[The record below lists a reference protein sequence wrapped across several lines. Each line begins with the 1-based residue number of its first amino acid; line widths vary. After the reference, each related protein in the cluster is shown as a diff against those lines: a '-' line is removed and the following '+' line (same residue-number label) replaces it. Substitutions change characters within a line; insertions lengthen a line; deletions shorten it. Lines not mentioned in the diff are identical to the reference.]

1 MSIKFKAIEKTQPG
15 VSGGGVK
22 KFYASPVYNKDDF
35 SLEKITRGVE
45 KSSTVSGADIRAVL
59 YASVEEIAD
68 ALSDGSI
75 VRFGDLGSF
84 RVSLSSEGKTTADEV
99 TEASIK
105 EARVIFTPGT
115 KLKAMLAAAKFK
127 KA

>member
-1 MSIKFKAIEKTQPG
+1 MAIKFKAVAKGQPG
-15 VSGGGVK
+15 ISGGGTK
-22 KFYASPVYNKDDF
+22 KHYAASVHNKEDF
-35 SLEKITRGVE
+35 TLEKLTKGVE

-59 YASVEEIAD
+59 YASVEEVCD
-68 ALSDGSI
+68 ALSESNI

-84 RVSLSSEGKTTADEV
+84 RVSLSSEGKDTPEQV

-105 EARVIFTPGT
+105 NARIVFTPST
-115 KLKAMLAAAKFK
+115 KLKAMLASAKFK